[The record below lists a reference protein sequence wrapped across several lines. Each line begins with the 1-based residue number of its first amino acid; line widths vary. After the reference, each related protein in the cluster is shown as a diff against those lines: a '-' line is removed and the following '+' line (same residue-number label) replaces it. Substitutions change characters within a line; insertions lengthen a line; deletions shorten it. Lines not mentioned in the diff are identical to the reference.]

1 MLRLAIGLELLLEQR
16 RVLRDEPPRHL
27 EDLPR
32 AAPVPVE
39 HDRLGDVEV
48 GAEAVEDGGV
58 GAGPGEDGLLVV
70 ADREAVAVLCG
81 QAGHDFV
88 LGQAQVLELVHQD
101 AVPAGPEL
109 RARLGIAADQLAG
122 EPDQVV
128 VVHQVAGAERLAI
141 GAEQLEVARRERDV
155 LQPVAAEQ
163 GEQLTDPLA
172 PHPEPAEEA
181 GLVVLVRDAEPTA
194 KPGRC
199 RILAQDRETE
209 RVERAAGDLL
219 GGGAECDAEPFGD
232 LVGGLGGKG
241 DGADAPRLEPVPA
254 DEVLDAGDEAERL
267 AGSRPGD
274 DQHRA
279 GRGFDGAELGGRRRE
294 GHGCC
299 KISVGER
306 HRQHPPVGRSIPSA
320 GGTRASIHREEIRGC
335 TRAGPGARSPGPTWR
350 SPCRPAPS
358 RTAGAASKPWPW
370 HRRRCRR

>member
-1 MLRLAIGLELLLEQR
+1 MDQPSLQQLTDAVGAVQQREVAPVEIARRLVAQEIGEQPVRFLSVVVEGVRPDAVLRLAIGLELLLEQR
-16 RVLRDEPPRHL
+16 GVLRDEPACHL

-32 AAPVPVE
+32 AAAVPVE
-39 HDRLGDVEV
+39 HDRFGDVEV

-70 ADREAVAVLCG
+70 ADREAVAVLGG
-81 QAGHDFV
+81 QAGHDLV
-88 LGQAQVLELVHQD
+88 LGQAQVLEFVHQD

-109 RARLGIAADQLAG
+109 RARLRIAADQLAG
-122 EPDQVV
+122 EPDEVV

-194 KPGRC
+194 EPGRC

-219 GGGAECDAEPFGD
+219 GGGAE
-232 LVGGLGGKG
+232 LRR
-241 DGADAPRLEPVPA
+241 GAVR
-254 DEVLDAGDEAERL
+254 R
-267 AGSRPGD
+267 S
-274 DQHRA
+274 
-279 GRGFDGAELGGRRRE
+279 RRR
-294 GHGCC
+294 
-299 KISVGER
+299 
-306 HRQHPPVGRSIPSA
+306 
-320 GGTRASIHREEIRGC
+320 
-335 TRAGPGARSPGPTWR
+335 
-350 SPCRPAPS
+350 
-358 RTAGAASKPWPW
+358 PWW
-370 HRRRCRR
+370 